1 MRLLHIGRSTTNDIV
16 IADNTVSRQH
26 AQLMVDDLGQ
36 ATIID
41 LNSSNG
47 TYVNGR
53 RISAPTRLDQTDI
66 VKVGEY
72 MLPWRQYLQGGAPVH
87 QTKSGTTPPP
97 SSQAQYTQAPQTPR
111 TEPSGKPS
119 ARPIILLVAGAGV
132 AAILVIVIALLFF
145 FPSGGKADLQGKWHE
160 EGNKDAW
167 IQFADNG
174 AYTEGFKDAV
184 VYDSATW
191 KAMGVDR
198 ILIEKGQ
205 IEVSKRYKFDRDK
218 LLITYNHK
226 TTAYLR
232 ME

>member
-16 IADNTVSRQH
+16 IADNTVSRHH
-26 AQLMVDDLGQ
+26 AQLMVDDQGQ

-53 RISAPTRLDQTDI
+53 RISDPTRLDQTDI

-72 MLPWRQYLQGGAPVH
+72 MLPWRQYIQGGVPVH

-97 SSQAQYTQAPQTPR
+97 STQAQYPPTSSP
-111 TEPSGKPS
+111 EPTSKPT
-119 ARPIILLVAGAGV
+119 AKPIILVVAGAGV
-132 AAILVIVIALLFF
+132 AAILVVVIALLFF
-145 FPSGGKADLQGKWHE
+145 FPSGGKADLEGKWYE
-160 EGNKDAW
+160 EGNKDTW
-167 IQFADNG
+167 IQFGENG

-205 IEVSKRYKFDRDK
+205 IEVSKRYKFDRSK

-226 TTAYLR
+226 TTVYVR
-232 ME
+232 NE